1 MKGKIHTYNLAIILP
16 SQPDNKEKGT
26 ITIEQKL
33 ENMSIFKKKHK
44 HKHKTRSHSRGQP
57 VWQTQKLEV
66 LEKKGRGANSHLCLC
81 NYTQITLTDKTS
93 FKKDVGMTIPT
104 SEFSKLLVF

>member
-57 VWQTQKLEV
+57 VWQTQKQDLRS
-66 LEKKGRGANSHLCLC
+66 LKRKGGEQTHIFVCAIIH
-81 NYTQITLTDKTS
+81 
-93 FKKDVGMTIPT
+93 
-104 SEFSKLLVF
+104 KLH